1 MVAQNREDG
10 CASWNCAKWSQRKK
24 IKMFHDL
31 KIFVKTLKT
40 LLYTYTEIK
49 NKINILIYLI
59 HYLVYCIWVYILFST
74 L

>member
-1 MVAQNREDG
+1 MVVQAETVQSDLRV
-10 CASWNCAKWSQRKK
+10 KK
-24 IKMFHDL
+24 LKCSIDL

-40 LLYTYTEIK
+40 LLYTYREIE
-49 NKINILIYLI
+49 NKTNILIYLI